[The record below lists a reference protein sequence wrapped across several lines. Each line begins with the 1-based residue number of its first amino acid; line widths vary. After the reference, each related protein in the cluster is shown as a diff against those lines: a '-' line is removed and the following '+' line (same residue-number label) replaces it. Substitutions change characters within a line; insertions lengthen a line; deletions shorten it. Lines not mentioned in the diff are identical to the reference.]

1 MLVRTKP
8 RTSVSKFVVW
18 IGRRGWDI
26 DWRASTE
33 GEREKERDCIQF
45 SVVIVWFFFFVERV
59 FGWFGL
65 RWWWWRHGKAGDVRL
80 WGGCFFLLIQRLLR
94 NSRVVMIITAEVVVR
109 VGVVGGTGVVRFLRL
124 LLLG

>member
-45 SVVIVWFFFFVERV
+45 SVVIVWV
-59 FGWFGL
+59 
-65 RWWWWRHGKAGDVRL
+65 
-80 WGGCFFLLIQRLLR
+80 FFLLRE
-94 NSRVVMIITAEVVVR
+94 SFWMVWASVVV
-109 VGVVGGTGVVRFLRL
+109 VAAWESW
-124 LLLG
+124 